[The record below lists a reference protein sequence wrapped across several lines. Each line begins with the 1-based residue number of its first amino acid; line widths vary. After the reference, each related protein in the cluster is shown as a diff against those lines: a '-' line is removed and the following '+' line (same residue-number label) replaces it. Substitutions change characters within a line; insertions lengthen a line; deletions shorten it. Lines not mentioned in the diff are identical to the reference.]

1 VIVAAVSTSTGLQ
14 IGLVV
19 TALGLGFRHG
29 IDWDHIAALTDITGA
44 QEDRR
49 RSLLLAT
56 MYALGHALVVFALGV
71 VAIVLSAEIPNW
83 LDDAMS
89 RVVGLTLLT
98 LGVYVF
104 ISLARHGR
112 NFRMRSRWMLV
123 FAAARRAA
131 LWINIRRA
139 RTPAVLEITHEHP
152 HTHDDL
158 HDHEHSH
165 DEIHHPDHA
174 HDLLITNGSSS
185 QPSTTTLATTHHHH
199 LHRHRGTMPDD
210 PFPTYGRP
218 TAFAIGMLHG
228 IGAETPTQI
237 LVFLAAARAGG
248 AAIGITLLVCFIAG
262 LLASNTVV
270 ALTAA
275 FGFLGASRH
284 FPLYVTVSVV
294 AAAFSLV
301 VGTLFLIG
309 QTPILPALTG
319 G

>member
-1 VIVAAVSTSTGLQ
+1 MIALASTSTGLE

-44 QEDRR
+44 QASRR
-49 RSLLLAT
+49 DSMLLAT
-56 MYALGHALVVFALGV
+56 MYAFGHALVVFVLGV
-71 VAIVLSAEIPNW
+71 VAIVLSAEIPSW

-89 RVVGLTLLT
+89 RIVGLTLLT
-98 LGVYVF
+98 LGLYVF
-104 ISLARHGR
+104 ISFARHGR
-112 NFRMRSRWMLV
+112 DFRMRSRWMLV

-131 LWINIRRA
+131 LWVSVRRA
-139 RTPAVLEITHEHP
+139 RPPAVFEITHEHQ

-158 HDHEHSH
+158 HDHH
-165 DEIHHPDHA
+165 HA
-174 HDLLITNGSSS
+174 HELQRHDHSPGTLLVGQSLSPQLETG
-185 QPSTTTLATTHHHH
+185 TLAATHHHH
-199 LHRHRGTMPDD
+199 LHHHRGSMPED
-210 PFPTYGRP
+210 PFPNYGRP
-218 TAFAIGMLHG
+218 TAFAIGALHG

-248 AAIGITLLVCFIAG
+248 TAIGITLLICFIAG

-275 FGFLGASRH
+275 FGFLGASKH

-301 VGTLFLIG
+301 VGTIFLIG
-309 QTPILPALTG
+309 QTPLLPALTG